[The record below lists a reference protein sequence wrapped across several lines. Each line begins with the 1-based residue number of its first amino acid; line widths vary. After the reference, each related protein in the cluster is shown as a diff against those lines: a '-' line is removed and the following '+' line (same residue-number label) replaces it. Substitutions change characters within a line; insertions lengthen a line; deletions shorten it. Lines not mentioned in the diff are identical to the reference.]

1 MSIKNIEAEL
11 IKHFENEASFTTQDI
26 YKFFS
31 DQNKHIKKTS
41 IRWYVYNLVR
51 EGKLQR
57 IGRGVYSINN
67 KKEYMPDVNKYMIK
81 ISENIKGN
89 FPLISYCVW
98 EIGWLNE
105 FQQHISAS
113 NVIILEV
120 EKEGTEAIYY
130 KIREM
135 KKNTFIKPTQMIVEN
150 YVLESESP
158 IIITPMVSE
167 SPLLK
172 IDDVPVPTLEKMLV
186 DIAAEKEIFYFLQGY
201 ELNNVYQNASEKYT
215 ININKLMRYA
225 ARRNKKTEVNYL
237 LHQSNKNKEITNK

>member
-1 MSIKNIEAEL
+1 MSIKNIEVEL
-11 IKHFENEASFTTQDI
+11 IKHFESKTSFTTQDI

-31 DQNKHIKKTS
+31 DQNKHLKKSS
-41 IRWYVYNLVR
+41 IRWHVYNLVR

-57 IGRGVYSINN
+57 IGRGVYAINN
-67 KKEYMPDVNKYMIK
+67 KKEYMPDVSKYMIK
-81 ISENIKGN
+81 ISAKLKEK

-98 EIGWLNE
+98 ETGKLNE

-113 NVIILEV
+113 NMIILEV

-135 KKNTFIKPTQMIVEN
+135 NKNTFIKPNQMMVEN

-158 IIITPMVSE
+158 IVITPMVSE

-172 IDDVPVPTLEKMLV
+172 IDNVPVPTLEKMLV
-186 DIAAEKEIFYFLQGY
+186 DIVAEKEIFYFLQGY
-201 ELNNVYQNASEKYT
+201 EMSEIYQNAYEKYT

-225 ARRNKKTEVNYL
+225 KRRNKYTEVNSL
-237 LHQSNKNKEITNK
+237 LYRLNEK